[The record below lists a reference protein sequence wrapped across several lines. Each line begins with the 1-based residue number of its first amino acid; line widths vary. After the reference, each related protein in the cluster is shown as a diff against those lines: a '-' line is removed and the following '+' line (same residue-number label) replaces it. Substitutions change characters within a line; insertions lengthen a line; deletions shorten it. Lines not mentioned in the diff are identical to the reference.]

1 MSENLH
7 EHKDVN
13 LNMHVLISEFHLAAA
28 LKMAL
33 ATIEA

>member
-1 MSENLH
+1 MSENLDA
-7 EHKDVN
+7 HKVVN

-28 LKMAL
+28 LKTAL